1 LEFTTNELI
10 WSVINFV
17 VFFLLLRRF
26 LYRPVLSLLDARKAE
41 VEKSLE
47 AAERARQEAE
57 ASRAEYER
65 RLAEARTE
73 AQNLVS
79 RAQASA
85 EKTKTEI
92 LDQASRQAEE
102 MIERARKAIASEKER
117 ALNEVRQEL
126 AELAVLAASKVIER
140 SLDVEEHRGL
150 VNDLVKKLP
159 EDTRPADTPG

>member
-41 VEKSLE
+41 VERTLE
-47 AAERARQEAE
+47 AAERAREEAE

-73 AQNLVS
+73 AQSLVS

>member
-1 LEFTTNELI
+1 MEFTTNELI